1 MKSATRSTLLIA
13 LLLGLVSFC
22 QAATKM
28 VAPVAPVTLRDAM
41 SDAKTLASQ
50 HADAKVMK
58 ISGTSM
64 HPFFGE
70 GALIV
75 VKPINESKLRAGM
88 VVVYL
93 NRFGETVAHRLVSHQ
108 NGSWIA
114 KGYNNSEVDSTP
126 VNASNLVG
134 VVYATF
140 HTTGNS
146 SENLASLN
154 SSVAVALAAPAR

>member
-13 LLLGLVSFC
+13 LLLAIVSFS

-28 VAPVAPVTLRDAM
+28 VAPMAPVTLRDAM
-41 SDAKTLASQ
+41 SDATTLASQ
-50 HADAKVMK
+50 HADARVLK
-58 ISGTSM
+58 ISGSSM

-75 VKPINESKLRAGM
+75 VKPISDSKLRAGM
-88 VVVYL
+88 VVVYQ
-93 NRFGETVAHRLVSHQ
+93 NRFGETVAHRLVSRQ

-140 HTTGNS
+140 HTTGSSSESLASMNS
-146 SENLASLN
+146 SIG
-154 SSVAVALAAPAR
+154 VALAAPAK